1 MIAYLD
7 THIVQWFMQGDTKR
21 LSRNARRL
29 IEDADLLAS
38 PMVTFELEL
47 LNEINRAPLP
57 WHDIQSKLRQEIGLR
72 ICDLPFDVVISAAL
86 YEDWTRDPFD
96 RIIVA
101 NAKANGLAY
110 LISADE
116 DIRKHYQR
124 TVW

>member
-86 YEDWTRDPFD
+86 YEGWTRDPFD
-96 RIIVA
+96 HTSSPTPRQMA
-101 NAKANGLAY
+101 
-110 LISADE
+110 SP
-116 DIRKHYQR
+116 
-124 TVW
+124 T

>member
-1 MIAYLD
+1 
-7 THIVQWFMQGDTKR
+7 MQGDTKR